1 MAKGRSV
8 GRQADI
14 TAKLGS
20 NDVHITVPFM
30 APVIWSDK
38 GLVSFDQYLF

>member
-1 MAKGRSV
+1 MARGRSV
-8 GRQADI
+8 GRQADM

-30 APVIWSDK
+30 APASFSDK
-38 GLVSFDQYLF
+38 GLVSFDQFLF